1 MPTLPRTMLA
11 LLLLFAAPL
20 RAQNVDGRLDVS
32 FLQEGWAQPSLS
44 FSGSPAPDQLLY
56 DAAVDAAG
64 RVVAVGALRNPANP
78 ADYDC
83 ALVRTTRDGRLWDSS
98 FGPLGQR
105 RITLNRG
112 GVNTETC
119 LALLAL
125 PDGSLIVTG
134 YASTAGDRL
143 SGVVLKL
150 NANGALD
157 AGFFDNGVFEAN
169 AQLGWIAANESSV
182 LRDVIVDAQ
191 GRLLVTGYLFLD
203 AQRRGLVLRFNA
215 DGSLD
220 TTFGNAGA
228 AVLEDTAQVTGLA
241 SALDSTGAILTA
253 GLAELPPS
261 PRSAVVFRLDASGQ
275 PDTDFGDGMDMS
287 GAQGGNGR
295 GFVPRCNRI
304 GSFLVDA
311 ADRLIFS
318 CEPDPSGATPGPILA
333 SGVLRLTPDGQP
345 DPGFTSDGF
354 LELLPFGT
362 PLGVIQTPARLALQA
377 DGKLMVAATTSFTS
391 PPENPSDIF
400 VTRVNEDASYDDIGY
415 FSGYSLFRLENP
427 FAATDSS
434 RESVNGLV
442 LDPLG
447 RPLITGSRTAGGVL
461 RSLLLRLGMP
471 DPLES
476 RGFIDASFG
485 GGKGFITQKF
495 SSTPGD
501 RESTTGYALSQDT
514 SGRNTVLGRLRF
526 DTSPSPTYLC
536 GVFRTLP
543 DATDFDTSF
552 APPNGFRTLGL
563 DPNGANSFLC
573 GDVLAMPDGSSLIA
587 GGVGSNGTVI
597 RLRADGSVD
606 TNYFGNGVLE
616 TGPELGFAAQ
626 GRSAVFYGMALDRQG
641 RALLVGQ
648 TQQTVASESENGGIV
663 LRLLADGSIDT
674 SFGTNGYRLLVTATN
689 PRRLF
694 LSSVAEMTD
703 GSLIVAGLEGS
714 SAQGNRGSVVYKL
727 RSDGSD
733 DGAWP
738 GGGYQRLAG
747 TCLGTYHLALDAQD
761 RALLHCQRSD
771 SPGDIGILRLLSN
784 GQPDINFGSAGITR
798 VQFGPPGT
806 PPNSATELSA
816 FLPVADGK
824 LIVVGTH
831 RNSAADD
838 ALHGTTDIGVAR
850 LRDDGSP
857 DSDTFGRY
865 NGASLLRLPVP
876 GGRFQDFPDAA
887 VLQPDGKVL
896 IAATRGDQRPGV
908 PSANSTEIVLLR
920 VTADAAVVVDD
931 RLFRDGFDASAP
943 GAG

>member
-1 MPTLPRTMLA
+1 MPTPPRVVLT
-11 LLLLFAAPL
+11 LLLLLAAPL
-20 RAQNVDGRLDVS
+20 LAQNVDGRLDVS

-44 FSGSPAPDQLLY
+44 FGGSPAPEQLLY

-64 RVVAVGALRNPANP
+64 RVVAVGTLRNPANP

-83 ALVRTTRDGRLWDSS
+83 ALVRTTRDGRRWDSS

-112 GVNTETC
+112 GANTETC
-119 LALLAL
+119 TALLAL

-143 SGVVLKL
+143 SGVVVKL
-150 NANGALD
+150 DANGVPD

-169 AQLGWIAANESSV
+169 AQLGWTAPNESSV

-191 GRLLVTGYLFLD
+191 GRLLATGYHFVD
-203 AQRRGLVLRFNA
+203 AQRRGVVLRFTT

-220 TTFGNAGA
+220 TAFATGGA
-228 AVLEDTAQVTGLA
+228 AVLEDTASVTALM
-241 SALDSTGAILTA
+241 SALDSSGAILVA
-253 GLAELPPS
+253 GLAELPPA
-261 PRSAVVFRLDASGQ
+261 PRSAVVFRLDDSGQ
-275 PDTDFGDGMDMS
+275 PDRDFGDGMDMP

-333 SGVLRLTPDGQP
+333 SGVLRLAPDGQP
-345 DPGFTSDGF
+345 DTGFSSDGF

-362 PLGVIQTPARLALQA
+362 PLGVIETPARLALQA
-377 DGKLMVAATTSFTS
+377 DGKLLVAATTSFAS
-391 PPENPSDIF
+391 HPDNPSDIF
-400 VTRVNEDASYDDIGY
+400 VTRINEDASYDDIGY

-434 RESVNGLV
+434 RESVNGLA

-447 RPLITGSRTAGGVL
+447 RPLIAGSRTAGGVL

-495 SSTPGD
+495 STTPGNRD
-501 RESTTGYALSQDT
+501 STTAYALSQDD
-514 SGRNTVLGRLRF
+514 SGRNLVAGRLRF
-526 DTSPSPTYLC
+526 DTDPSPTYLC
-536 GVFRTLP
+536 GLFRTLP
-543 DATDFDTSF
+543 DGTGFDTSF

-563 DPNGANSFLC
+563 DPNGANGFLC
-573 GDVLAMPDGSSLIA
+573 SAVLAMPDGSSLIA

-606 TNYFGNGVLE
+606 TSYFGNGALE

-626 GRSAVFYGMALDRQG
+626 GRSAVFYGMAHDRQG
-641 RALLVGQ
+641 RVLVVGQ
-648 TQQTVASESENGGIV
+648 TQQTVAGESENGGIV
-663 LRLLADGSIDT
+663 LRLRADGSIDT
-674 SFGTNGYRLLVTATN
+674 SFGANGYRLLVTATN

-694 LSSVAEMTD
+694 LSSVAPMSD
-703 GSLIVAGLEGS
+703 GSLVVAGLEGS
-714 SAQGNRGSVVYKL
+714 SVQGNRGSVVYKL
-727 RSDGSD
+727 RDDGSD
-733 DGAWP
+733 DSTWP

-761 RALLHCQRSD
+761 RVLLHCQRSD
-771 SPGDIGILRLLSN
+771 SPGDLGILRLLPN
-784 GQPDINFGSAGITR
+784 GQPDINFGNAGIGR
-798 VQFGPPGT
+798 VQFGPPGS
-806 PPNSATELSA
+806 PADSATELSA
-816 FLPVADGK
+816 FLPTADGK

-857 DSDTFGRY
+857 DSETFGRY

-887 VLQPDGKVL
+887 LLQPDGKVL

-908 PSANSTEIVLLR
+908 PSANSTEVVLLR
-920 VTADAAVVVDD
+920 VTADAQAVVDE
-931 RLFRDGFDASAP
+931 RLFSDGFDGSGT
-943 GAG
+943 GAD